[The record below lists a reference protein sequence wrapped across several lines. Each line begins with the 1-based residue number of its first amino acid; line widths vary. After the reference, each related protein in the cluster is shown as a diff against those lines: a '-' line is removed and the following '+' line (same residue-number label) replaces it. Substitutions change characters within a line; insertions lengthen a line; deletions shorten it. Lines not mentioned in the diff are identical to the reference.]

1 MFSIDIGGSCS
12 TSDLSWLSGRS
23 SFAGRV
29 YMVFYFLLLNSGQS
43 NTSKKAKAG
52 PSREEIH
59 EVVVKILKEVDFNT
73 VSVSFYFQ

>member
-1 MFSIDIGGSCS
+1 MAAK
-12 TSDLSWLSGRS
+12 
-23 SFAGRV
+23 AGV
-29 YMVFYFLLLNSGQS
+29 LLLAEFTWFFFFLLLNSGKS